1 MSDYNIWK
9 VCRGL
14 VNVCELLA
22 KKENDK
28 RFLKKAE
35 QFKKISKLYR
45 VKKK

>member
-1 MSDYNIWK
+1 MKDYDMWK

-14 VNVCELLA
+14 ANVCELLA

-35 QFKKISKLYR
+35 QFKKMSKLYR
-45 VKKK
+45 GKKK